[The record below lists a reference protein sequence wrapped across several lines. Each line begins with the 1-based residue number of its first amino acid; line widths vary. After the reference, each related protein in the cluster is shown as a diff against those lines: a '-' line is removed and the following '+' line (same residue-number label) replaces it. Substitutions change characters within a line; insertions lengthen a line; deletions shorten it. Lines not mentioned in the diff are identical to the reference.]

1 MVAAMRSFVSASLD
15 AQRERSMKF
24 TTVDHYIRVLPTDVQ
39 PIAERVRAT
48 IRGVAPEATEVIKYD
63 MPAFLIEGKAFLY
76 FALWKNHIGIYP
88 IYVGTPEFEAKIGAY
103 REKKDTVRFLLDRP
117 VPYELIALLASSQ
130 RAHALGA
137 QKGGV

>member
-1 MVAAMRSFVSASLD
+1 
-15 AQRERSMKF
+15 MKF
-24 TTVDHYIRVLPTDVQ
+24 TTVDHYIRVLPSDVQ

-48 IRGVAPEATEVIKYD
+48 IREVAPEATEAIKYD
-63 MPAFLIEGKAFLY
+63 MPTFLLEGKAFLY
-76 FALWKNHIGIYP
+76 FALWKKHIGIYP

-103 REKKDTVRFLLDRP
+103 REKKDAVRFLLDRP

-137 QKGGV
+137 KKGGV